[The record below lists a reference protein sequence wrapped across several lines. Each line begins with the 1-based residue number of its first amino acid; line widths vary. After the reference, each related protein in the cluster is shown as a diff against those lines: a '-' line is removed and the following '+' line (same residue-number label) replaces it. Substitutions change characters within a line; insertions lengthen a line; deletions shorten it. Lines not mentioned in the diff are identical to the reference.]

1 MCALDGTQSLML
13 NSVPCPEK
21 NLKGLVK
28 WLQSSHYLELIEL
41 LKTKIGMYYFA
52 VIFVAQ
58 WNVEKVLFTPRYH
71 AMK

>member
-1 MCALDGTQSLML
+1 ML

-28 WLQSSHYLELIEL
+28 WLLSSCYLELIEL
-41 LKTKIGMYYFA
+41 LKTEIGIYYFA
-52 VIFVAQ
+52 ITFVEE
-58 WNVEKVLFTPRYH
+58 WNIEKVFYTSGYH